1 MSKENSTIEESVIS
15 VEDEKEKYPGQEK
28 IFMDIDQFESED
40 SDEHQAVDDDDLV
53 FVPYIMGA
61 GAFAGCDDED
71 GPYWYGHYVKR
82 SSIKR

>member
-1 MSKENSTIEESVIS
+1 MSKENSTIEGSVIS

-28 IFMDIDQFESED
+28 IPIKIPMESED
-40 SDEHQAVDDDDLV
+40 SDEHQAVDEDDLV

-71 GPYWYGHYVKR
+71 GPHWYGHYVKR